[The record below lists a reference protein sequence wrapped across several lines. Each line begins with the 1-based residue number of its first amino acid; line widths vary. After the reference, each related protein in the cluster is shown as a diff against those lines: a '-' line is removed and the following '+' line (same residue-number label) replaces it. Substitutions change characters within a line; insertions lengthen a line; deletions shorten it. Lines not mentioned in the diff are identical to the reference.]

1 MVEKAVAVDQ
11 FPWTANV
18 ETVVLLTQQVPDSTV
33 EINLEMS
40 EFDSTSA
47 ETKATYEEIKA
58 YVFAKHGIK
67 VPNLFIAQVKKEFG
81 IPMHENYNKG
91 KDGHKIPKVTDEK
104 RELIIEALRYYQMI

>member
-1 MVEKAVAVDQ
+1 MCVPMLV
-11 FPWTANV
+11 TTHV

-33 EINLEMS
+33 EVNLEMS
-40 EFDSTSA
+40 DFESTSA

-58 YVFAKHGIK
+58 YVFAKYGIK

-91 KDGHKIPKVTDEK
+91 KEGHKIPKVTDEK
-104 RELIIEALRYYQMI
+104 RKVIIEALRYYQMI

>member
-1 MVEKAVAVDQ
+1 
-11 FPWTANV
+11 
-18 ETVVLLTQQVPDSTV
+18 
-33 EINLEMS
+33 MS

-58 YVFAKHGIK
+58 YVFAKYGIK

-81 IPMHENYNKG
+81 IPMQENYNKG
-91 KDGHKIPKVTDEK
+91 KEGHRVSKVTDEK